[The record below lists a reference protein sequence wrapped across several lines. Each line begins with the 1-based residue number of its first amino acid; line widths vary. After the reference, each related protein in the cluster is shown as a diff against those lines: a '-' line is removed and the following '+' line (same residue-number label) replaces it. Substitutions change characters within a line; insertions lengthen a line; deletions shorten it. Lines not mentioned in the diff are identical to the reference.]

1 VSHTTYAAASLV
13 IEGATVLNKTY
24 ATGLTPAGIDEYIAQ
39 AEDFRDFIGA
49 KYGGMKVT
57 DSSDASSYTM
67 KAVDLTSIKDD
78 MGTTGGDLA
87 TLTYANAATYV
98 TTLRTHINT
107 LAGHRS
113 NVGANI
119 SRLNMVESQLG
130 VYGENLAAANSR
142 IEDVD
147 VAKESAN
154 YARQQILV
162 QSGTAM
168 LSQANVMPQAALQ
181 LIQ

>member
-1 VSHTTYAAASLV
+1 
-13 IEGATVLNKTY
+13 
-24 ATGLTPAGIDEYIAQ
+24 
-39 AEDFRDFIGA
+39 
-49 KYGGMKVT
+49 
-57 DSSDASSYTM
+57 
-67 KAVDLTSIKDD
+67 
-78 MGTTGGDLA
+78 
-87 TLTYANAATYV
+87 
-98 TTLRTHINT
+98 
-107 LAGHRS
+107 
-113 NVGANI
+113 VGANI

>member
-1 VSHTTYAAASLV
+1 
-13 IEGATVLNKTY
+13 
-24 ATGLTPAGIDEYIAQ
+24 
-39 AEDFRDFIGA
+39 
-49 KYGGMKVT
+49 MKVT
-57 DSSDASSYTM
+57 DSSDATTYTM

-78 MGTTGGDLA
+78 MGTTGGDLT
-87 TLTYANAATYV
+87 TLTYANAASYV
-98 TTLRTHINT
+98 TTLKTHINT
-107 LAGHRS
+107 LAGHRA
-113 NVGANI
+113 NVGANL

-154 YARQQILV
+154 YARQQILL